1 MNRPKSPSAGR
12 LAGLFAR
19 REPEDGA
26 PSWDATP
33 ADPTAIVP
41 DDHGPEADRLLHQAL
56 GRHTFLGEAALVVA
70 WALFSFVVF
79 HFLTVNRTLA
89 WLFVFASAV
98 MVTVILVFRRVAE
111 RRIRLG
117 LHDAGVALR
126 SIQSVTDPGLSFLP
140 LDELLDELL
149 ARTGRVVG
157 GDVATIFLVTADGA
171 SLTVRASY
179 GLDARVTEG
188 LEVRWGRGSWARWR
202 RGPRR

>member
-1 MNRPKSPSAGR
+1 MSRSKSRSVGR

-19 REPEDGA
+19 REEEAGA
-26 PSWDATP
+26 PNWDSTP
-33 ADPTAIVP
+33 PDPTAIVP

-70 WALFSFVVF
+70 WALFSFVSF

-98 MVTVILVFRRVAE
+98 MVLVILVFRHVAE

-140 LDELLDELL
+140 LDELLDELPGPDR
-149 ARTGRVVG
+149 ARG
-157 GDVATIFLVTADGA
+157 
-171 SLTVRASY
+171 
-179 GLDARVTEG
+179 
-188 LEVRWGRGSWARWR
+188 GRGHGRPSSL
-202 RGPRR
+202 